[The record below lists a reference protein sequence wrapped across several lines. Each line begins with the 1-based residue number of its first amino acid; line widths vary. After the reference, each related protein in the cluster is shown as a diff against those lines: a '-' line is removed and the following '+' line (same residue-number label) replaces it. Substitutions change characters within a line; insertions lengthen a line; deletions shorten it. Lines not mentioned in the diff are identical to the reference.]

1 MLLQGGGIFLTLII
15 QEKTLEGRNYMSI
28 RKDVFK
34 HVIAEIEE
42 YPNDYHNAASVV
54 TAIMFEAVEG
64 LKEVA
69 FSGSDALTPAE
80 YKKAI
85 SIIKETFRDEIIA

>member
-1 MLLQGGGIFLTLII
+1 
-15 QEKTLEGRNYMSI
+15 MSI

-42 YPNDYHNAASVV
+42 YPNDWDNAGSVV
-54 TAIMFEAVEG
+54 ASIIFEAVEG

-69 FSGSDALTPAE
+69 FSGSEALTPEE

-85 SIIKETFRDEIIA
+85 AMIKEIFLDEIIA